1 MAVPPAHVRVPSKRL
16 LVPSVTPV
24 TSVANDKDD
33 YEMIPGTVHRSPG
46 IYLTAEKNPGN
57 HSYETVRLRGC
68 ATSHRLKWDPFL
80 QMRLIGS
87 HSTSGREKEGKKERN
102 G

>member
-1 MAVPPAHVRVPSKRL
+1 MAVPPAPVWVPSQKPL
-16 LVPSVTPV
+16 APSV
-24 TSVANDKDD
+24 TSVADKGDN
-33 YEMIPGTVHRSPG
+33 EMIPGTVHRSPG